1 VEVAR
6 LQLFFDD
13 LFLFRRQ
20 VDIHRLRLHWLH
32 YVYDTSVATSVTSL
46 TQSIG
51 TAGHQNFW
59 PLRHLIGAE
68 KGELRTPKYENR
80 KSCFFLCLEF
90 RFSEQNGEIQ
100 PEKVT
105 RKIAEKKVCIINHLY
120 FLAERGGFEP
130 PLGCLFPKTV

>member
-32 YVYDTSVATSVTSL
+32 YLYDTSVATSVTSS

-51 TAGHQNFW
+51 TASHQNFW
-59 PLRHLIGAE
+59 PLRHLIVRRGV
-68 KGELRTPKYENR
+68 TSNPQYENQKSFLLVYLEVRFTEQHAEIQVKNPR
-80 KSCFFLCLEF
+80 KSNTGNCGKKGV
-90 RFSEQNGEIQ
+90 RYQ
-100 PEKVT
+100 PL
-105 RKIAEKKVCIINHLY
+105 I
-120 FLAERGGFEP
+120 FLAERGGLKP
-130 PLGCLFPKTV
+130 QLVSGR